1 MLARP
6 GLPSFDYVRAGTAD
20 EVVRLLEEHSP
31 AARLM
36 MGGTDLFP
44 QMRERP
50 IRPALVI
57 DVKHLPGMREV
68 TLDDRGLT
76 VGAAVTMNEIARHPE
91 IQAHYGLLAEAAN
104 AVGSYQVRNRATIG
118 GNLCNASPCADTAL
132 ATLVLE
138 GRVVLYG
145 PNGERELP
153 VEAFLRG
160 PGETALG
167 PAELMTRIHFPAP
180 VDGAVGRHLKLS
192 RNRLGDLSLASVDVW
207 GAPDETDSGYKFRI
221 GLGSVAPTVIR
232 AHKAEEILASR
243 PAGEAT
249 FTQAAEQAMAAAA
262 PIDDVRAGATYRRAM
277 VRNLT
282 LRGLHQVWDRLRN
295 TQYGLGDAEG
305 GRK

>member
-6 GLPSFDYVRAGTAD
+6 GLPSFNYVRADTAD
-20 EVVRLLEEHSP
+20 EVVRLLEEYGP
-31 AARLM
+31 AARLL

-57 DVKHLPGMREV
+57 DVKHLPGMRDV
-68 TLDDRGLT
+68 ILDDQGLT
-76 VGAAVTMNEIARHPE
+76 VGAAVIMNQIAHHPE

-132 ATLVLE
+132 ATRVLE
-138 GRVVLYG
+138 GWVVLYG
-145 PNGERELP
+145 PDGERELP
-153 VEAFLRG
+153 LEDFLRG

-167 PAELMTRIHFPAP
+167 SCELMTRIRFPAP
-180 VDGAVGRHLKLS
+180 VDGAIGRHLKLS
-192 RNRLGDLSLASVDVW
+192 RNKLGDLSLASVDVW
-207 GAPDETDSGYKFRI
+207 AAPNGATSGTRFRV

-232 AHKAEEILASR
+232 AHKAEEILASQ

-249 FTQAAEQAMAAAA
+249 FAQAAERAMAAAS
-262 PIDDVRAGATYRRAM
+262 PIDDVRAGAAYRRAM

-282 LRGLHQVWDRLRN
+282 LRGLRAVWDQLRN
-295 TQYGLGDAEG
+295 TQYAARDA
-305 GRK
+305 